1 MSQYSIILLCIII
14 SRMQYNYS
22 NNIVVCKYQRVRPEK
37 LNIYID
43 IRIIKHIVDCCDD
56 EKAYVC

>member
-1 MSQYSIILLCIII
+1 
-14 SRMQYNYS
+14 MQYNYS

-43 IRIIKHIVDCCDD
+43 IRYIKHIVDCFDD
-56 EKAYVC
+56 GKAYVC

>member
-14 SRMQYNYS
+14 SLMQYNYS

-43 IRIIKHIVDCCDD
+43 IRIIKHIVDCCND
-56 EKAYVC
+56 EEAYVC